1 MPKLKTRRSANKR
14 YKKTAQ
20 GKYIRK
26 SAFKGHLLGR
36 KSSKRKRNLSRQVK
50 VNAADFLA
58 VKKMLPY

>member
-1 MPKLKTRRSANKR
+1 MPKLKTRRSAMKR

-26 SAFKGHLLGR
+26 AAFKSHLLGK
-36 KSSKRKRNLSRQVK
+36 KSSKRKRQLSNQVK
-50 VNAADFLA
+50 VNAAEFLV